1 MIRHGKIAWLLKET
15 TGVTLLDKIILLFLK
30 IIYLAIKVSI
40 RIVLGKKRTNRLY
53 IKRNIG
59 FNSFLYKFL
68 KFLSVGN
75 YILLKVMSQITITNS
90 IVELTMKIIHL

>member
-1 MIRHGKIAWLLKET
+1 
-15 TGVTLLDKIILLFLK
+15 LLDKIILLFLK

>member
-1 MIRHGKIAWLLKET
+1 MIRHVKIAWILKET